1 MTTKTT
7 KREIT
12 VNPDGT
18 LNIKVID
25 TREPLEKLS
34 GMPTFKERLDA
45 MFPSSEAE
53 ITKGWVEYDN
63 HKRLK

>member
-1 MTTKTT
+1 MTTKRIT
-7 KREIT
+7 T

-34 GMPTFKERLDA
+34 GMPTFAERLDI
-45 MFPSSEAE
+45 MYPTSEAE
-53 ITKGWVEYDN
+53 ITKGWAEFDD